1 MSKLPKNIVSFKSSQ
16 MYGHS
21 LPNNKKQQNSDDYK
35 MHNQQ
40 HIDLPQGLL
49 LKPLEL
55 IIIISLNEL

>member
-1 MSKLPKNIVSFKSSQ
+1 